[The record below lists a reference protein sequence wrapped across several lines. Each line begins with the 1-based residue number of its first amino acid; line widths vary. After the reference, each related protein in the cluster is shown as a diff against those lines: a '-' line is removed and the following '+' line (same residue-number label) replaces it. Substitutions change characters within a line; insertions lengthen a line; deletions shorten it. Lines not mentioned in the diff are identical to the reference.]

1 LIERLKMG
9 TQSYPRIENEGSK
22 YHGYLDDSYLDAHK
36 LVIKDPEIEKIIKN
50 AIIMANKKSGR
61 TIFDIP
67 SNMSEKDASVIY
79 KKKGKELFK
88 YFTKYY
94 GDPASSAYSCLNQHF
109 ENVAKEQFRN
119 WTLQK
124 ERMNS
129 GWRYQFIA
137 KDGAIKSKRFI
148 SVSDIGTA
156 EADFN
161 AIIGVKNSDKTVSIY
176 VSVKNRVNTMGGQ
189 DWPKAILA
197 LEEVAN
203 KDKNRTSPYICVFGI
218 AMDRGLRHI
227 KKNSKTKAP
236 FSVNTELWKSDYFW
250 PFFTNLSY
258 GKIIRSVL
266 SVLIE
271 LGAETNKEVDIPQ
284 GLIESFGDECRKH
297 NLLDSKGNFNDAFKL
312 VEIFCEKMKHE

>member
-1 LIERLKMG
+1 MG
-9 TQSYPRIENEGSK
+9 TQSYPRIEDEKSK
-22 YHGYLDDSYLDAHK
+22 YHGYLDDSYLDEHK
-36 LVIKDPEIEKIIKN
+36 LVIKDSEIEKIIKN

-61 TIFDIP
+61 TILNVP
-67 SNMSEKDASVIY
+67 SDMPEKDASELY
-79 KKKGKELFK
+79 KKKGKELFQ

-94 GDPASSAYSCLNQHF
+94 GDPASSAYGCLHQNY
-109 ENVAKEQFRN
+109 EKVAKEQFRN

-137 KDGAIKSKRFI
+137 KDGAIKSKRFV

-161 AIIGVKNSDKTVSIY
+161 AIIGVKNSNKTVSIY

-189 DWPKAILA
+189 DWPKAISA

-203 KDKNRTSPYICVFGI
+203 KDKNRTGPYICVFGI
-218 AMDRGLRHI
+218 AMDRGLRLI

-271 LGAETNKEVDIPQ
+271 LGSETNKDIDIPQ
-284 GLIESFGDECRKH
+284 ELITSFGNECRKH
-297 NLLDSKGNFNDAFKL
+297 KLLDSAGKFNDAYKL
-312 VEIFCEKMKHE
+312 VEIFCEQKKHE

>member
-1 LIERLKMG
+1 MG
-9 TQSYPRIENEGSK
+9 TQSYPRIENEDNK
-22 YHGYLDDSYLDAHK
+22 YHGYLDDSYLKEHRTVISDAQ
-36 LVIKDPEIEKIIKN
+36 IKSIVKN

-61 TIFDIP
+61 TILDIP
-67 SNMSEKDASVIY
+67 MNISVEETSALY
-79 KKKGKELFK
+79 NKKGKELFK
-88 YFTKYY
+88 YFAKYY
-94 GDPASSAYSCLNQHF
+94 GDPASSAYNCLNQHYTK
-109 ENVAKEQFRN
+109 VAKEQFRN

-137 KDGAIKSKRFI
+137 KDGAIKSKRFD

-161 AIIGVKNSDKTVSIY
+161 AIISLKNSQKKISIY

-189 DWPKAILA
+189 DWPKAIYA
-197 LEEVAN
+197 LEEVAK

-218 AMDRGLRHI
+218 AMDKGLRHI
-227 KKNSKTKAP
+227 KKNSKTKTP

-258 GKIIRSVL
+258 GKIIKSVL

-271 LGAETNKEVDIPQ
+271 LGSKTTNEVIVPEE
-284 GLIESFGDECRKH
+284 LIKSFGDECRKYK
-297 NLLDSKGNFNDAFKL
+297 LLNTAGEFNDAIKL
-312 VEIFCEKMKHE
+312 VELFCGNI